1 MATKLKSSIGH
12 IQEVTLSGGPWDNLT
27 LAVRPRDRHKNDA
40 SLPIKVGRHYG
51 RYNLSSGKWEAL

>member
-12 IQEVTLSGGPWDNLT
+12 VQEVTLSGGPWDSLT
-27 LAVRPRDRHKNDA
+27 LAVRPRDRHKIDA
-40 SLPIKVGRHYG
+40 SLPIKVGGHYG